1 MTTVLSLPA
10 VGRLAQR
17 HVRQATQP
25 VPVEDV
31 VAWLVNAIGLQDDRA
46 RAGVRLA
53 EIVGRLA
60 AVTDDEQ
67 RPCLRIPDERER
79 AA

>member
-1 MTTVLSLPA
+1 MTILSVVA
-10 VGRLAQR
+10 VGRLAER
-17 HVRQATQP
+17 RVRQAGQA

-31 VAWLVNAIGLQDDRA
+31 VRWLVDSVGVQDDRA

-53 EIVGRLA
+53 SIVCRLEA
-60 AVTDDEQ
+60 TTDDEQ